1 MKTYNSI
8 DVMKFIL
15 AILVICIHTN
25 PLQDVMPLIN
35 YGICQ
40 FLARI
45 AVPLFFMASGFF
57 LFLKMDFCKL
67 DVLRIKKYILHVF
80 RLYIIWSII
89 YIPLIYED
97 VMLKSSNI
105 NYNIASE
112 INNIIMGGSYLH
124 LWFLKALVSASIL
137 SAVFLLFKISKKNI
151 IKVLIFLYA
160 IALIEHSYY
169 GIYKYVINDYE
180 VISILISEWSNVIV
194 TCRDGI
200 CFGAIFFFLG
210 ACISQNVKKNK
221 MSIKYTKYM
230 IISWLGL
237 LVEAIMVK
245 AVGLIRVPD
254 VYIMLIPTAYY
265 TFIYILNIRLEDSKL
280 YFYLRKQSMFIFYT
294 HALFIYICRQYFI
307 QIGHLGVFVF
317 SVLASIA
324 VSHIMIKFNNNIII
338 KKIS

>member
-1 MKTYNSI
+1 M
-8 DVMKFIL
+8 
-15 AILVICIHTN
+15 
-25 PLQDVMPLIN
+25 
-35 YGICQ
+35 
-40 FLARI
+40 
-45 AVPLFFMASGFF
+45 
-57 LFLKMDFCKL
+57 
-67 DVLRIKKYILHVF
+67 
-80 RLYIIWSII
+80 
-89 YIPLIYED
+89 
-97 VMLKSSNI
+97 
-105 NYNIASE
+105 
-112 INNIIMGGSYLH
+112 
-124 LWFLKALVSASIL
+124 
-137 SAVFLLFKISKKNI
+137 
-151 IKVLIFLYA
+151 
-160 IALIEHSYY
+160 
-169 GIYKYVINDYE
+169 INDYE

-307 QIGHLGVFVF
+307 QIGHLGIFVF

-338 KKIS
+338 KNL